1 MRFLSINPQPIEITV
16 LILKPPLKTK
26 DRACLSIYNAPTVKL
41 SSFAALNA

>member
-16 LILKPPLKTK
+16 LILKHLKKAQINPVFIDIPLH
-26 DRACLSIYNAPTVKL
+26 TVKL